1 MLCMDNL
8 RKSCECYIQFI
19 NANLKA
25 NIMTQELA
33 DLRAS
38 ILEGRYADALALLDE
53 LEGMSKKATLRA
65 IKSFV
70 TRILVHLIKNQLEQ
84 RLTNSWAAS
93 ISDSIRQIQDLNL
106 KDNKTS
112 HYIQSEE
119 WQQILEEELETAID
133 AASIEVF
140 EGNYSPFQLA
150 EMVDKTQLIITAQ
163 QLLALTYEHSAKTLA
178 TIIKENLT
186 QLPGGEDWKEG
197 RR

>member
-1 MLCMDNL
+1 
-8 RKSCECYIQFI
+8 
-19 NANLKA
+19 
-25 NIMTQELA
+25 MTQELA

-38 ILEGRYADALALLDE
+38 ILEGRYVDALALLDE
-53 LEGMSKKATLRA
+53 LDGMSKKATLRA

-70 TRILVHLIKNQLEQ
+70 TRMLVHLIKNQLEQ

-106 KDNKTS
+106 TDNKTS

-119 WQQILEEELETAID
+119 WQQIIEEELEAAID

-150 EMVDKTQLIITAQ
+150 KMVDKIQLIITAQ
-163 QLLALTYEHSAKTLA
+163 QLLALTYEHSAKTLP

>member
-1 MLCMDNL
+1 MDNL
-8 RKSCECYIQFI
+8 RKSCECYIQLI

-163 QLLALTYEHSAKTLA
+163 QLLALTYEHSAKTLS